1 MCDKLSKK
9 PIIIFA
15 GPSGVG
21 KGTIEQFL
29 FNDKDLRLKLSC
41 SATTR
46 KPRIGEINGVH
57 YFFISKDEF
66 IQRIQNN
73 EFLEYSFHFDNYYGT
88 LYEEIDRIHSLNMIP
103 FLEIETNGA
112 KQILEKEASLENYR
126 LITLFILPPT
136 LDDLK
141 QRILNRNSEDDASI
155 QKRLDKAIEEMN
167 EKNLF
172 KHHIINDDADRA
184 AKEIK
189 DIILQEIGE

>member
-29 FNDKDLRLKLSC
+29 FNDKDLKLKLSC

-66 IQRIQNN
+66 IQKIQNN

-112 KQILEKEASLENYR
+112 KQILEKEASLDNYR

-167 EKNLF
+167 EKYLF

-189 DIILQEIGE
+189 DIILQEIEE